1 MSSFLVEYERG
12 DLLAALGE
20 FDDAAAR
27 GRSLAAAQ
35 AMLRSK
41 DPTGAPQS
49 SGAAAVA
56 AAAAGGGAVIG
67 IGVRSAVSSSR
78 LLEQAAPAASPAA
91 ATAAATATA
100 AAVATAVQSSASA
113 STSASASASAADR
126 DAESER
132 KRKLADLTLPLLV
145 AGVSCAPASKGATY
159 AAVVAHAAPRC
170 HWANGKAEEF
180 KVRVGPNYNK
190 NGKKADSAG
199 PALYQLIA
207 VDVFKNTVDAE
218 TRAMHTA
225 RFMRL
230 AAGEE
235 RLVPEF
241 DPKSCP
247 LPRFFICNVQVPLT
261 APKMFGKNDL
271 EAGVSCVQ
279 YFELTRSTFEAAKSL
294 ATAPAAVRELCRF
307 FKEAFSN
314 DDIARRF
321 KVVGTINNV
330 AEVGLPSMFQ
340 SYMGKPAIIFKTGR
354 LYAGILDNTR
364 AHSYV
369 EMDTNVHDFAFL
381 PRKAI
386 YTMLDKVPQM
396 HISFAYI
403 VQGEEDEELP
413 EQVFACA
420 DLSQLDLTRAV
431 PVDMR
436 PPSQG
441 VSKRAMSFES

>member
-12 DLLAALGE
+12 DLLAALE

-49 SGAAAVA
+49 SGAAVVA

-78 LLEQAAPAASPAA
+78 LLEQSAPTPVTTTPAVAPAAAPAVAP
-91 ATAAATATA
+91 
-100 AAVATAVQSSASA
+100 AVAPAPAP
-113 STSASASASAADR
+113 AADR
-126 DAESER
+126 EAESEK
-132 KRKLADLTLPLLV
+132 KRKLAELPLPLLV
-145 AGVSCAPASKGATY
+145 AGASCAPASKGATY
-159 AAVVAHAAPRC
+159 AAVMAPAAPRC
-170 HWANGKAEEF
+170 HWSNGKAEEF
-180 KVRVGPNYNK
+180 KVRVGPNYSK
-190 NGKKADSAG
+190 YGKKADSAG

-241 DPKSCP
+241 DPKQSP

-261 APKMFGKNDL
+261 APKMFGKNDP

-279 YFELTRSTFEAAKSL
+279 YFELTRSTFEAAKSI
-294 ATAPAAVRELCRF
+294 ATAPAAVRELSRF
-307 FKEAFSN
+307 FREAFSN

-354 LYAGILDNTR
+354 LYAGVLDNTR

-369 EMDTNVHDFAFL
+369 EMDANVHDFAFL

-420 DLSQLDLTRAV
+420 DMTQLDLTRAV
-431 PVDMR
+431 LVDMR
-436 PPSQG
+436 LPSQG
-441 VSKRAMSFES
+441 VSKRAMSALSLES